1 VKHWLVILFIIS
13 FNGVLRA
20 QIFGCTDYYATNF
33 DSNANINDGSCV
45 YSFTSRNTSLITK
58 LDSTLNENSALVH
71 YNGKLFTIN
80 DSGNSNDVLEIDST
94 TGAIVKR
101 IKVKN
106 ASNVDWEALAVSTKY
121 LYIAD
126 FGNNI
131 GNRTNLIIYRVPIDS
146 LADGVHAEFIYF
158 ALADQTIFTPN
169 AKTNFDMEA
178 LLQLNDTLY
187 IFTKQWGN
195 LQTKQYMLPTWKN
208 NDTAV
213 LVDSFNTA
221 CLITDAS
228 INADGKIALLGYD
241 TSGQSYVWLFSNYSS
256 NKFFSGNKRKIN
268 LGFSAGQAEGIH
280 LQNSGDALIT
290 CEAFSIFPA
299 NLFRLQ
305 LSDLWPALT
314 SLDNISTSEH
324 AYFYNNI
331 LHFPNHQ
338 KVRRIEL
345 YDNMGRMVQI
355 HSFPKQNQLNVEHA
369 TFVKVFYNDGKV
381 QILRK

>member
-1 VKHWLVILFIIS
+1 MKQWLLIIFFACFS
-13 FNGVLRA
+13 AYGNAQVL
-20 QIFGCTDYYATNF
+20 GCTDYFATNF
-33 DSNANINDGSCV
+33 DSNATVNNGSCI
-45 YSFTSRNTSLITK
+45 YNFTSRNTSLIKK
-58 LDSTLNENSALVH
+58 LDSTLNENSALVQH
-71 YNGKLFTIN
+71 NGKLFTIN
-80 DSGNSNDVLEIDST
+80 DSGNSNDILEIDST
-94 TGAIVKR
+94 TGAIIKR

-106 ASNVDWEALAVSTKY
+106 AANVDWEALAVSNKY

-126 FGNNI
+126 FGNNV
-131 GNRTNLIIYRVPIDS
+131 GNRTNLIIYRMPIDS
-146 LADGVHAEFIYF
+146 LADSVHAEFIYF
-158 ALADQTIFTPN
+158 SLAGQTLFTPN
-169 AKTNFDMEA
+169 SKTNFDMEA
-178 LLQLNDTLY
+178 LLQVNDTLY

-213 LVDSFNTA
+213 IVDSFNST

-228 INADGKIALLGYD
+228 IDASGKITLLGYD
-241 TSGQSYVWLFSNYSS
+241 TSGQSYVWLLSNYNS

-290 CEAFSIFPA
+290 CEAFSIFPP

-314 SLDNISTSEH
+314 ALENNTTI
-324 AYFYNNI
+324 AKAFIYNDI
-331 LHFPNHQ
+331 LHLPTHQ

-345 YDNMGRMVQI
+345 YDNIGKMIRMFN
-355 HSFPKQNQLNVEHA
+355 FPKENQLNIEYA
-369 TFVKVFYNDGKV
+369 TFVKVFYVDGRV
-381 QILRK
+381 QVLR